1 MTDLPMLRCDI
12 CGCAVSQVK
21 SVFVCERCQEG
32 ELKPGDPGYDWTD
45 IFLARLEI
53 KSLRARVAELEAA
66 QRWIPVTERLPED
79 DTVILGLFMEYSRP
93 QICAF
98 RRYGKGW
105 IEENDGDTYHSGIT
119 HWMPLPQPP
128 KEVDG

>member
-79 DTVILGLFMEYSRP
+79 TRDVLVWCGITEKGCYSP
-93 QICAF
+93 SQHMWSV
-98 RRYGKGW
+98 YD
-105 IEENDGDTYHSGIT
+105 DGYSPIPVT
-119 HWMPLPQPP
+119 HWMSLPQPP
-128 KEVDG
+128 EEVE